1 MPYKLSK
8 TDTGQYFVI
17 DDTGKKYSDKPMPK
31 FRAAKQMR
39 ALYANE
45 KKATKE
51 FFLDEASTTLRG
63 EIAVFKQADDTW
75 RWIAYSSN
83 AFLDGDREIVS
94 EKALQEDCDLADK
107 TKVYGPLRWWHVG
120 GADLGDCDFNA
131 MHGRILIESGTFRY
145 PAIAERV
152 KEQAPNLQISIGFNH
167 PLTEPDRDGVFH
179 HIKRFERSLLPR
191 GRASNPL
198 TALPIVNKG
207 GNQMLQE
214 KLKALGALLG
224 GNDELVN
231 LVLAQAEKTEK
242 EALAAGTTFKEN
254 EKPVEAPPTSETPV
268 EKEDKAPPA
277 AEKPAEPENAMGD
290 MTPEAF
296 TGMLATMLQKA
307 MAPLAADVAM
317 LKEAQ
322 SKKDDTEASIK
333 TAVESQAKN
342 IKAIGDKVKEL
353 EGEQPR
359 AVQSGYRA
367 SQDPGTV
374 VKETSTVKG
383 MKPEIDPT
391 FVAFLKSG

>member
-1 MPYKLSK
+1 
-8 TDTGQYFVI
+8 
-17 DDTGKKYSDKPMPK
+17 
-31 FRAAKQMR
+31 
-39 ALYANE
+39 
-45 KKATKE
+45 
-51 FFLDEASTTLRG
+51 
-63 EIAVFKQADDTW
+63 
-75 RWIAYSSN
+75 
-83 AFLDGDREIVS
+83 
-94 EKALQEDCDLADK
+94 
-107 TKVYGPLRWWHVG
+107 VG

-131 MHGRILIESGTFRY
+131 MHGKILIESGTFRN

-198 TALPIVNKG
+198 TALPIVNRG

-231 LVLAQAEKTEK
+231 LVLSQAEKTEK
-242 EALAAGTTFKEN
+242 EALQAGVAFKEN
-254 EKPVEAPPTSETPV
+254 EKPVET
-268 EKEDKAPPA
+268 PPA
-277 AEKPAEPENAMGD
+277 TAEKQEGAAPATEPKEPENAMGD
-290 MTPEAF
+290 MTPDAF

-307 MAPLAADVAM
+307 IAPLAADVAM

-359 AVQSGYRA
+359 AVTSGYRA